1 MINYYLVAGRL
12 YPENYLRKG
21 VLRTVILKVWDG
33 LSLRSTRNALEFNAS
48 GKLTTYWGLVAR
60 NTYGHKQRIIVDI
73 KPLLTFGRSVLK
85 VDTKRSIWQRDDVN
99 NPTER

>member
-12 YPENYLRKG
+12 YPENYLCKD

-33 LSLRSTRNALEFNAS
+33 LNLRSTRNALEFNAN

-60 NTYGHKQRIIVDI
+60 NTYGHKQIIIVDT
-73 KPLLTFGRSVLK
+73 KPLLTFGRLVLK
-85 VDTKRSIWQRDDVN
+85 VDTERSIWQRDDVN